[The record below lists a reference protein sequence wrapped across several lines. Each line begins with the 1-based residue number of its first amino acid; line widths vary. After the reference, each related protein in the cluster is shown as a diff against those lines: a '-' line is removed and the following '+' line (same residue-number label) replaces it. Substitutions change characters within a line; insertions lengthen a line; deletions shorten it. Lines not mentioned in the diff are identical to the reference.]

1 MRAVLIAVATLLA
14 VPALAQ
20 GGSDVHPP
28 TFGRPGN
35 NPGYP
40 PPNGN
45 PGNSG
50 YGNSGNAGYGN
61 PGNPPN
67 GNPGNPPNGN
77 PGTTGYPVTPGTPVV
92 VDRDTLMQQL
102 ANINDK
108 LAQASVRAKKDRQQQ
123 KQLDDARAELKEVAR
138 LVTTAP
144 LAQQQQPQRPP
155 PPQSP
160 PPPQP
165 SVQPITEALLRS
177 LVTAVRNEPFADD
190 QLNVLS
196 DAATSQYFLVSQ
208 TQQLLSLFSF
218 SKDRLKALRLVRPH
232 LLDPEN
238 GFKLYESFEFAA
250 DKQELKRIL
259 ASQTP

>member
-1 MRAVLIAVATLLA
+1 MRAVVIAVATLLA

-20 GGSDVHPP
+20 GGSDVQPP

-35 NPGYP
+35 SGFGGNQGNPGY
-40 PPNGN
+40 
-45 PGNSG
+45 
-50 YGNSGNAGYGN
+50 
-61 PGNPPN
+61 
-67 GNPGNPPNGN
+67 PPNGN
-77 PGTTGYPVTPGTPVV
+77 PGTTGYPPPAQGSASAVV

-102 ANINDK
+102 AHINDK
-108 LAQASVRAKKDRQQQ
+108 LAQASTRAKKDKQQQ
-123 KQLDDARAELKEVAR
+123 KQIDDARAELKDVAR
-138 LVTTAP
+138 LVSSAP

-155 PPQSP
+155 PPQP

-165 SVQPITEALLRS
+165 QVQPITEAMLRQ

-190 QLNVLS
+190 QMNVLS
-196 DAATSQYFLVSQ
+196 DAANSQYFLVSQ
-208 TQQLLSLFSF
+208 VQQLLPLFSF
-218 SKDRLKALRLVRPH
+218 SKDRLKAMRAVRPH

-238 GFKLYESFEFAA
+238 GFKLYDSFEYSS